1 MKERLKEITVVL
13 FLLIIGIPLFI
24 LFLPFIILF
33 LIFDFFQRKRFK
45 KKYIN
50 YLSSIEGKKFFCY
63 NARKNGHHYVE
74 KNIIPKL
81 ADDIEYIFMEGK
93 NVKSAYAREYISHML
108 FAISDRKGF
117 PYLIKINNGKALDMS
132 LNRQF
137 YNFKNQNKNSDD
149 LIILI
154 NNNFNK
160 LK

>member
-1 MKERLKEITVVL
+1 
-13 FLLIIGIPLFI
+13 
-24 LFLPFIILF
+24 
-33 LIFDFFQRKRFK
+33 
-45 KKYIN
+45 
-50 YLSSIEGKKFFCY
+50 
-63 NARKNGHHYVE
+63 
-74 KNIIPKL
+74 
-81 ADDIEYIFMEGK
+81 MEGK